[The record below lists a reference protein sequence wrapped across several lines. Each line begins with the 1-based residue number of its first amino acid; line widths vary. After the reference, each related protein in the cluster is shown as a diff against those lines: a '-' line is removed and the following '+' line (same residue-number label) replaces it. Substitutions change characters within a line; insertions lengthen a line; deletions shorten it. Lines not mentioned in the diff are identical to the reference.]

1 MIQPRAIDVANVSAT
16 IAVRK
21 DRRGA
26 VAIEYALLGAMVAII
41 AIGSLALL
49 GDSATGLWGTVGNE
63 VGAAIGGP

>member
-1 MIQPRAIDVANVSAT
+1 MPQPRTTDDAKALPIVAMRA
-16 IAVRK
+16 

-26 VAIEYALLGAMVAII
+26 VALEYALLAAMVAII

>member
-1 MIQPRAIDVANVSAT
+1 MIQPRAMTVVSA
-16 IAVRK
+16 AAMGPVRK

-26 VAIEYALLGAMVAII
+26 VAIEYALIGAMVAII

-49 GDSATGLWGTVGNE
+49 GDSATGLWATIGNE